1 MFTKN
6 IKSMTLV
13 LALILAGSCAN
24 TDDFAEDGGVL
35 LPDSVIADLTLDDLQ
50 SMRIDPADYTLNVGS
65 GSKTTLTY
73 RAWGKF
79 SDGKEKDITSQVEF
93 QLSTARVGNFSDNV
107 FYPAVSWGG
116 GTTVYATTTTGM
128 KATTS
133 LTVVYNRA
141 YKGPGIP
148 NTVESDFTKG
158 AASKGIPLQL
168 AYPPDGVLIPPN
180 LMEMEIQWLPGSGQ
194 TYFQISFTNVGTN
207 IRIYTTCA
215 TKIGSGCGYTLSETE
230 WKSVVGALKGYEA
243 AKVMVRGADTA
254 FSSVGESNNRNMS
267 VAEEDI
273 MGGLYYWNA
282 TPGNIIRY
290 DFGKANQKAK
300 RFYTAADAKALFCVG
315 CHALSLDGSRM
326 AVGMDMPA
334 PAPLKVIDVS
344 NRTVLSKGAANFM
357 AFSPDGKLMIAS
369 DGNSMSLHDSDTLK
383 VIKKPL
389 RAKGTM
395 PDWSPDSKF
404 VVYAEPKT
412 SLPIPVG
419 SPGITQ
425 GSLKLMGYD
434 IKTKTWSPSS
444 LTLVAS
450 AGENNYYPTFSPDAK
465 WVAFNRASGSSYDAP
480 DAALWIVRADGKA
493 KPQELKLANG
503 GTSKCN
509 SWPKF
514 SPFLQKYKGGTLMW
528 LTFSSRRDY
537 GLRLKGKAQAQL
549 WMTAIDPSKAELA
562 TTDSSYP
569 AFWLPFQNIAT
580 GNHIAQWTKK
590 LVKKPCGPD
599 GTCPTGMVCD
609 KTTKLCEPK

>member
-1 MFTKN
+1 MFRKN
-6 IKSMTLV
+6 NLLLILV
-13 LALILAGSCAN
+13 LGLAGACAN

-50 SMRIDPADYTLNVGS
+50 SLRIDPADYTLRVKS

-79 SDGKEKDITSQVEF
+79 TDGSERDITSKVEF
-93 QLSTARVGNFSDNV
+93 QLSTARVGNFSENI
-107 FYPAVSWGG
+107 FYPAISWGG
-116 GTTVYATTTTGM
+116 GTTVYASTDTGM

-133 LTVVYNRA
+133 LKVVFDRA

-158 AASKGIPLQL
+158 AANKGIPLQL
-168 AYPPDGVLIPPN
+168 AYPPDGTLMPPN
-180 LMEMEIQWLPGSGQ
+180 LMELEVQWLPGSGQ
-194 TYFQISFTNVGTN
+194 KYFQISFTNDGTD

-215 TKIGSGCGYTLSETE
+215 VKIGTNGCGYTPSDTE
-230 WKSVVGALKGYEA
+230 WKAIVGALKGYEP
-243 AKVMVRGADTA
+243 AKIMVRGADTA
-254 FSSVGESNNRNMS
+254 FSSVGESNVRTMS

-300 RFYTAADAKALFCVG
+300 LFYTRTDAKALFCVG

-334 PAPLKVIDVS
+334 PAPLQVLDVS

-434 IKTKTWSPSS
+434 IKTTAWSATS

-480 DAALWIVRADGKA
+480 DAALWIVRADGKGKA
-493 KPQELKLANG
+493 QELKLANK
-503 GTSKCN
+503 TSNMCN

-514 SPFLQKYKGGTLMW
+514 SPFLQKYKGGKLMW

-537 GLRLKGKAQAQL
+537 GLRLKGTQQAQL

-562 TTDSSYP
+562 TTDPSYP
-569 AFWLPFQNIAT
+569 AFWLPFQNIKTA
-580 GNHIAQWTKK
+580 NHIAQWTKK

-599 GTCPTGMVCD
+599 GSCPDGMVCD